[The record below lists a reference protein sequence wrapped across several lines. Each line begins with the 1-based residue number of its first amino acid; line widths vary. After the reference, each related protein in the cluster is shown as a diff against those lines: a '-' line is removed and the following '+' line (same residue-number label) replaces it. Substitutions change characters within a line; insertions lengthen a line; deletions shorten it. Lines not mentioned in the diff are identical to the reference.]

1 MGGLSIEAVFSPDE
15 DICLKCWESTLKATQ
30 YVVMFDIHL
39 AFCGWVVVSE
49 MSGKKACIGVWVH
62 TNMFPSLEDA
72 FSHSISQL
80 KTKKSCDRKLPA
92 RNTTS

>member
-1 MGGLSIEAVFSPDE
+1 MGGLSIEAVFSLDE
-15 DICLKCWESTLKATQ
+15 DICLKCWESTLKAAQ
-30 YVVMFDIHL
+30 HVVVFDTHL

-49 MSGKKACIGVWVH
+49 NVAKKACIGVWVH

-80 KTKKSCDRKLPA
+80 EKKAVAENYL
-92 RNTTS
+92 N